1 MLVPIVLALGIGA
14 LVWSTRRAPPPI
26 GTPPV
31 VPPGTPPTPPT
42 AQDEGD
48 ADWRALPE
56 ATRQGFLANLNSYL
70 AQARANDP
78 FVNVD
83 NMRQLAETL
92 ESFGRRT
99 DAAALR
105 AEIARLA
112 QRPQ

>member
-1 MLVPIVLALGIGA
+1 MKLVPALLALGIGV
-14 LVWSTRRAPPPI
+14 LVWSTRRVDAAP
-26 GTPPV
+26 TPP
-31 VPPGTPPTPPT
+31 GTTPPTPPVPT
-42 AQDEGD
+42 QDEGD

-78 FVNVD
+78 LVNVE
-83 NMRQLAETL
+83 NMRVLAETL

-105 AEIARLA
+105 AEITRLG
-112 QRPQ
+112 R